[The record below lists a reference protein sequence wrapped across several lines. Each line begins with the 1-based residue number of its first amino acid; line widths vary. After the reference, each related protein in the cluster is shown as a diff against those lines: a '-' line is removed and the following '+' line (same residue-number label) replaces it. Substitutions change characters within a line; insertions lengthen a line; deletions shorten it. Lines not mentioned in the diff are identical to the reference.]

1 MATKKR
7 AKKYWLMKS
16 EPDVYSIDHMEADGT
31 DHWEGIR
38 NYQAR
43 NFMRDMQV
51 GDLVLFYHSNAKPP
65 GVVGVVEVC
74 KEHYPDPVQFDPK
87 SKYFDP
93 KSKKE
98 DPRWSVVDVKFL
110 EQFEIVSLQTMKDDP
125 DLEGMLVLQKGSR
138 LSVTPVDKTHFKH
151 VLKIAGAKTKVR

>member
-1 MATKKR
+1 MAKR
-7 AKKYWLMKS
+7 ARKYWLMKS
-16 EPDVYSIDHMEADGT
+16 EPDVYSIEDLERDGS
-31 DHWEGIR
+31 DHWEGVR

-43 NFMRDMQV
+43 NFMRDMQL

>member
-16 EPDVYSIDHMEADGT
+16 EPDVYSIGHMEADGT